1 VVDTVRKAIRFLD
14 AGQRRAW
21 LRLIPIS
28 VTVAAMEAVGAA
40 AVLVLIRMIDEPGA
54 SDTSRL
60 ATLLRDG
67 AECCGLSP
75 VVSLA
80 ALIGA
85 FYIVKNGLRFIEVY
99 ARQRCAGETEAS
111 IATQLLRRYLGAPYA
126 FHLQRN
132 SAQLIRNA
140 TSSAST
146 VSRVVLL
153 SATEA
158 VAELLVVLG
167 ILAVVVH
174 SAPAVALVA
183 GGCVALA
190 MMGMLRLT
198 QSAHS
203 RWGRQTHLLG
213 ASIMQSLQQSI
224 GGVKEVKVLGR
235 ESFFSSIFARRW
247 RELMRVQVRRGALE
261 VAPRLVVETLFVC
274 GVMGVII
281 ALYAGGV
288 GGVVPLLGLL
298 AYAGLRILPSLHWIV
313 YYQNNLRFGAAALD
327 EIERDWRSLAEA
339 DHAARAA
346 DPLPLRDAIRLR
358 AVTYRYAGADRDALS
373 HVELT
378 IKRGESVGIVGAT
391 GAGKSTLVDLILGLL
406 DPTSGSVTVDGVDIR
421 ERLASW
427 QRQIGYVP
435 QSIYLMD
442 DSIRR
447 NIAFGIEDDAID
459 EQRVVGALRMAQIEG
474 FVETLPDGLDTVVGE
489 RGVRLS
495 GGQRQRVAVA
505 RALYHDPE
513 VLVFDEAT
521 AALDT
526 QTESELAREI
536 QSLQRKKTLIIIA
549 HRLDTVR
556 HCDRLIFLSDGRVVD
571 AGPFDELHERN
582 AAFREICASPA
593 KQRTPGMPMRDA
605 TERSQGPPPPVA

>member
-1 VVDTVRKAIRFLD
+1 
-14 AGQRRAW
+14 
-21 LRLIPIS
+21 
-28 VTVAAMEAVGAA
+28 MEAIGAA
-40 AVLVLIRMIDEPGA
+40 SVFVLIRMIDEPNGT
-54 SDTSRL
+54 DTSLL
-60 ATLLRDG
+60 ATTLRG
-67 AECCGLSP
+67 AAQRWDANP
-75 VVSLA
+75 IISLA

-85 FYIVKNGLRFIEVY
+85 FYVVKNALRFIEVY

-132 SAQLIRNA
+132 SAELIRNA
-140 TSSAST
+140 TNSAST

-158 VAELLVVLG
+158 VAEVLVVLG

-174 SAPAVALVA
+174 SAPMVALIA
-183 GGCVALA
+183 GGSVALT

-203 RWGRQTHLLG
+203 RWGKQNHVLR

-224 GGVKEVKVLGR
+224 GGVKEVKILGR
-235 ESFFSSIFARRW
+235 ENFFTSIFARSW

-281 ALYAGGV
+281 GLYGGGV
-288 GGVVPLLGLL
+288 SGVVPLLGLF

-327 EIERDWRSLAEA
+327 EIQRDWRDLAEA
-339 DHAARAA
+339 EHSARTSE
-346 DPLPLRDAIRLR
+346 PLALHDEISLR
-358 AVTYRYAGADRDALS
+358 AVSYRYAGADRDALS
-373 HVELT
+373 GVELA

-406 DPTSGSVTVDGVDIR
+406 EPTVGSVWVDGIDIR
-421 ERLASW
+421 ERLSSW

-459 EQRVVGALRMAQIEG
+459 DQRVVTALRMAQIEQ
-474 FVETLPDGLDTVVGE
+474 FVQGLPLGLDTVVGE

-521 AALDT
+521 AALDS
-526 QTESELAREI
+526 QTEGELAREI

-556 HCDRLIFLSDGRVVD
+556 HCDRLIFLIDGRVAD
-571 AGPFDELHERN
+571 AAPFHELQARN
-582 AAFREICASPA
+582 AAFRELSNRPA
-593 KQRTPGMPMRDA
+593 
-605 TERSQGPPPPVA
+605 

>member
-1 VVDTVRKAIRFLD
+1 VIQTIRKAIDFLD
-14 AGQRRAW
+14 AKQRRAW

-28 VTVAAMEAVGAA
+28 VTVAAMEAIGAA
-40 AVLVLIRMIDEPGA
+40 AVLVLIRLIDEPAG
-54 SDTSRL
+54 SDTGQL
-60 ATLLRDG
+60 ATTLRD
-67 AECCGLSP
+67 AALRWNLSP
-75 VVSLA
+75 IISLA
-80 ALIGA
+80 ALIGI
-85 FYIVKNGLRFIEVY
+85 FYIVKNALRFMEVH

-111 IATQLLRRYLGAPYA
+111 IATQLLRRYLRAPYA

-132 SAQLIRNA
+132 SAELIRNA
-140 TSSAST
+140 TNSAST

-158 VAELLVVLG
+158 VAEILVVTG

-174 SAPAVALVA
+174 SAPLAALLA
-183 GGCVALA
+183 GGAVALA

-203 RWGRQTHLLG
+203 RWGKQNHALR
-213 ASIMQSLQQSI
+213 ASIMQNLQQGL
-224 GGVKEVKVLGR
+224 GGVKEVKILGR
-235 ESFFSSIFARRW
+235 ENFFTEIFGRNW
-247 RELMRVQVRRGALE
+247 RELMSVQVRRGALE

-281 ALYAGGV
+281 GLYRGGV
-288 GGVVPLLGLL
+288 GGVVPLLGLF

-327 EIERDWRSLAEA
+327 EIQRDWRDLAELE
-339 DHAARAA
+339 HPARSPE
-346 DPLPLRDAIRLR
+346 PLPFRGEISLQ
-358 AVTYRYAGADRDALS
+358 AVSFRYDGAERNALTD
-373 HVELT
+373 VDLA

-406 DPTSGSVTVDGVDIR
+406 EPTAGSVRVDGVDIR
-421 ERLASW
+421 ERLSAW

-442 DSIRR
+442 DSIRH
-447 NIAFGIEDDAID
+447 NIAFGIDDDEID
-459 EQRVVGALRMAQIEG
+459 DDRVVTALRMAQIEE
-474 FVETLPDGLDTVVGE
+474 FVQGLPRGLDSVVGE
-489 RGVRLS
+489 RGIRLS

-521 AALDT
+521 AALDAK
-526 QTESELAREI
+526 TESELAREI
-536 QSLQRKKTLIIIA
+536 QSLQRKKTLIIVA

-556 HCDRLIFLSDGRVVD
+556 QCDRLVFLIDGRVVD
-571 AGPFDELHERN
+571 AAPFDDLQARN
-582 AAFREICASPA
+582 AAF
-593 KQRTPGMPMRDA
+593 QQLA
-605 TERSQGPPPPVA
+605 TRPLA

>member
-1 VVDTVRKAIRFLD
+1 VVETVRKAIRFLD
-14 AGQRRAW
+14 ARQRRAW

-54 SDTSRL
+54 SDTSLL
-60 ATLLRDG
+60 ATLLRD
-67 AECCGLSP
+67 AAVRSGLGP

-111 IATQLLRRYLGAPYA
+111 IATQLLQRYLGAPYA

-174 SAPAVALVA
+174 SAPTVALVA
-183 GGCVALA
+183 GGCVALT

-203 RWGRQTHLLG
+203 RWGRQNHLLS

-224 GGVKEVKVLGR
+224 GGVKEVKILGR
-235 ESFFSSIFARRW
+235 ESFFTSIFARRW

-261 VAPRLVVETLFVC
+261 VAPRLVVETLFVG

-281 ALYAGGV
+281 ALYGGGV

-327 EIERDWRSLAEA
+327 EIDRDWRNLAEA
-339 DHAARAA
+339 DRNARAA
-346 DPLPLRDAIRLR
+346 SPLPLRDEIRLS

-391 GAGKSTLVDLILGLL
+391 GAGKSTLVDVILGLL
-406 DPTSGSVTVDGVDIR
+406 DPTSGIVTVDGVDIR

-459 EQRVVGALRMAQIEG
+459 EQRVVGALRMAQIES
-474 FVETLPDGLDTVVGE
+474 FVESLPDGLDTLVGE

-526 QTESELAREI
+526 QTESELAREV

-556 HCDRLIFLSDGRVVD
+556 HCDRLIFLVDGRVVD
-571 AGPFDELHERN
+571 TGPFDELQKHN
-582 AAFREICASPA
+582 AAFRQLCAAPTRERAPSMGILDA
-593 KQRTPGMPMRDA
+593 KHRIP
-605 TERSQGPPPPVA
+605 EPPPPAA

>member
-1 VVDTVRKAIRFLD
+1 VVQTIRKAIRFLD
-14 AGQRRAW
+14 AKQRRAW

-28 VTVAAMEAVGAA
+28 VTVAALEAIGAA
-40 AVLVLIRMIDEPGA
+40 AVLVLIRMIDDPGA
-54 SDTSRL
+54 TDTSLL
-60 ATLLRDG
+60 ATALRDAAQRAG
-67 AECCGLSP
+67 QRP
-75 VVSLA
+75 VVALA

-85 FYIVKNGLRFIEVY
+85 FYVVKNGLRFIEVY

-140 TSSAST
+140 TNSAST

-158 VAELLVVLG
+158 VAEVLVVSG

-174 SAPAVALVA
+174 SAPTVALIA
-183 GGCVALA
+183 GGFVALT

-203 RWGRQTHLLG
+203 RWGKQNHLLS

-235 ESFFSSIFARRW
+235 ESFFTSIFARRW
-247 RELMRVQVRRGALE
+247 RELMRIQVRRGALE

-281 ALYAGGV
+281 ALYGGGV

-313 YYQNNLRFGAAALD
+313 YYQNNLRYGAAALD
-327 EIERDWRSLAEA
+327 EIERDWRNLTDA
-339 DHAARAA
+339 DRAA
-346 DPLPLRDAIRLR
+346 QAAQPLPLRDEIRLR
-358 AVTYRYAGADRDALS
+358 AVSYRYAGADRDALS
-373 HVELT
+373 DVDLA
-378 IKRGESVGIVGAT
+378 IRRGESVGIVGAT

-406 DPTSGSVTVDGVDIR
+406 DPTSGGVTVDGIDIR

-447 NIAFGIEDDAID
+447 NIAFGIEDAAID
-459 EQRVVGALRMAQIEG
+459 EQRVVGALRMAQIES
-474 FVETLPDGLDTVVGE
+474 FVASLPDGLDTVVGE

-495 GGQRQRVAVA
+495 GGQRQRIAVA

-526 QTESELAREI
+526 QTESDLARAI

-556 HCDRLIFLSDGRVVD
+556 HCDRLIFLIDGRVVD
-571 AGPFDELHERN
+571 AAPFDELRARN
-582 AAFREICASPA
+582 AAFRQLCVTPM
-593 KQRTPGMPMRDA
+593 KQRAPSAELRDA
-605 TERSQGPPPPVA
+605 EGRSQRPLPPVA

>member
-1 VVDTVRKAIRFLD
+1 VIQTVRKAIGFLD
-14 AGQRRAW
+14 AKQRRAW

-28 VTVAAMEAVGAA
+28 VTIAAMEAIGAA
-40 AVLVLIRMIDEPGA
+40 TVLVLIRLIDEPTG
-54 SDTSRL
+54 SDTSPL
-60 ATLLRDG
+60 AITLRD
-67 AECCGLSP
+67 AALRWELSP
-75 VVSLA
+75 IISLSA
-80 ALIGA
+80 FIGV
-85 FYIVKNGLRFIEVY
+85 FYIAKNALRFMEVQ

-111 IATQLLRRYLGAPYA
+111 IATQLLSRYLRAPYA

-132 SAQLIRNA
+132 SAELIRNA
-140 TSSAST
+140 TNSAST

-158 VAELLVVLG
+158 IAEILVVLG
-167 ILAVVVH
+167 ILAVVIY
-174 SAPAVALVA
+174 SAPMVALIA
-183 GGCVALA
+183 GGTVTIA

-198 QSAHS
+198 QNAHS
-203 RWGRQTHLLG
+203 RWGKQNHALR
-213 ASIMQSLQQSI
+213 ASIMQSLQQSL
-224 GGVKEVKVLGR
+224 GGVKEVKILGR
-235 ESFFSSIFARRW
+235 ENFFTSIFARNW
-247 RELMRVQVRRGALE
+247 RELMGVQVRRGSLE

-281 ALYAGGV
+281 GLYAGGV
-288 GGVVPLLGLL
+288 GGVIPLLGLF

-327 EIERDWRSLAEA
+327 EIERDWRELDDAETS
-339 DHAARAA
+339 ARSD
-346 DPLPLRDAIRLR
+346 DPLPLHDEIALQ
-358 AVTYRYAGADRDALS
+358 AASYRYEGTDLDALTC
-373 HVELT
+373 VDLA

-406 DPTSGSVTVDGVDIR
+406 DPTAGSVRVDGIDIR
-421 ERLASW
+421 ERLSSW

-447 NIAFGIEDDAID
+447 NIAFGVDDEAID
-459 EQRVVGALRMAQIEG
+459 DERVATALRMAQIEEFIQG
-474 FVETLPDGLDTVVGE
+474 LPLGLDTVVGE

-495 GGQRQRVAVA
+495 GGQRQRLAVA

-521 AALDT
+521 AALDS

-556 HCDRLIFLSDGRVVD
+556 HCDRLIFLIDGRVVD
-571 AGPFDELHERN
+571 AAPFDELELRN
-582 AAFREICASPA
+582 PAFRNLV
-593 KQRTPGMPMRDA
+593 TPP
-605 TERSQGPPPPVA
+605 S